1 FMCRNAAS
9 DNEEVAAKAAA
20 KIADTGAPTMSISLS
35 STFARTWWKAVE
47 MAPWII
53 QLLAIDASLLIIF
66 F

>member
-53 QLLAIDASLLIIF
+53 QLLL
-66 F
+66 